1 MYNYY
6 ADIVSLKRSF
16 MRVLFIF
23 FFSFYTTVSC
33 FAVSTKSNTTTKE
46 YTVKKVLVATYSG
59 VIIPVAAEY
68 ISGAINKAYE
78 GGYNMLILRMDTPG
92 GLDLS
97 MREIIKEIMSSKV
110 PVGVFISPKGARAA
124 SAGVFI
130 TMSANVAA
138 MSPGTNIGAA
148 HPIMLSSADMSPIK
162 HKDKADKSPMEE
174 KVLNDASA
182 YIKSIAQQKGRNVD
196 WAIKAVAK
204 SDSIS
209 AAEAVEKKVVDFIA
223 EDLDDF
229 FSKLNGFVLDG
240 FGKVRVEGPQ
250 TDFLDMSR
258 RQHFL
263 ATITDPNIAM
273 ILTSIGAIGIFI
285 ELYNPGL
292 ILPGIVG
299 AISMVLGFYSFQT
312 LSANFAGLALILLGL
327 IFFLVEIKVM
337 SYGLLTIG
345 GIVSVILGT
354 VVLFKNPQISGIA
367 VSTNVLI
374 INLIG
379 ILAIAAFLA
388 WIVLRSQMRKPAA
401 GIESLVGKKGL
412 TKTALAPKGKVF
424 VEGELW
430 EAESMSGDIAIGAQV
445 EVREVKGFKIIVT
458 KV

>member
-1 MYNYY
+1 M
-6 ADIVSLKRSF
+6 K
-16 MRVLFIF
+16 
-23 FFSFYTTVSC
+23 FFSSLIFSISLAVSC
-33 FAVSTKSNTTTKE
+33 LAAPVKKEAAVKE
-46 YTVKKVLVATYSG
+46 YPVKKVLVATYSG
-59 VIIPVAAEY
+59 VIIPIAAEY
-68 ISGAINKAYE
+68 ISQAVDRADE
-78 GGYNMLILRMDTPG
+78 GGYDMLVLRMDTPG

-97 MREIIKEIMSSKV
+97 MREIIKKMMGSKK

-130 TMSANVAA
+130 TMASNVAA

-148 HPIMLSSADMSPIK
+148 HPVMLSSGDMSPLK
-162 HKDKADKSPMEE
+162 EKGKTDKNPIEE

-196 WAIKAVAK
+196 WAIKAVTK

-209 AAEAVEKKVVDFIA
+209 AAEAVEKKVVDFMA
-223 EDLDDF
+223 EDLSDF
-229 FSKLNGFVLDG
+229 FSKLNGFTLEG
-240 FGKVRVEGPQ
+240 FGKVKVDGPQ
-250 TDFLDMSR
+250 TDFFDMSR

-327 IFFLVEIKVM
+327 VFFLVEIKVM

-345 GIVSVILGT
+345 GIVSIVLGT

-367 VSTNVLI
+367 VSADVLI
-374 INLIG
+374 VNLIG
-379 ILAIAAFLA
+379 ILAVAAFLA

-401 GIESLVGKKGL
+401 GIESLAGKKGL
-412 TKTALAPKGKVF
+412 AKTALTPKGKVF

-430 EAESMSGDIAIGAQV
+430 EAESVSGDIAEGAEV
-445 EVREVKGFKIIVT
+445 KVREVKGFKIIVT
-458 KV
+458 KA